1 MSNLNPVLIEM
12 NTHIWFEVCFLRNLF
27 TMLLEKNPEQKNLLT
42 PNDIKIAE
50 NAAQGAVLG
59 AMEEFRNKLIEEANK
74 PENVSVNF

>member
-1 MSNLNPVLIEM
+1 
-12 NTHIWFEVCFLRNLF
+12 
-27 TMLLEKNPEQKNLLT
+27 MLLEKNPEQKNLLT